1 MLSCSKQGG
10 GEEALHYTQQPKQKP
25 ALTLTL
31 KEYSIQLEEYK
42 RDKVLTETQVA
53 P

>member
-10 GEEALHYTQQPKQKP
+10 GEEALDYKQQPKQKP
-25 ALTLTL
+25 ALTPAL
-31 KEYSIQLEEYK
+31 KEYNIQLEEYK
-42 RDKVLTETQVA
+42 RDKMLTETQVA